1 MKIKKK
7 SRRDDKIEGEIEDGD
22 IERKRNRWDK
32 QRMRERKRK
41 GQEELGKVVQG
52 GRKRVSN

>member
-22 IERKRNRWDK
+22 IEGKRNRWDK

-52 GRKRVSN
+52 CRKRVSN